1 MSLNDR
7 IDDLIRLDEGR
18 PEEEK
23 KIEREI
29 DNKITV
35 LVEQAVHCDSEATK
49 LILIRCIAHLHQ
61 AKRPNIMGVQ
71 LPFEYSLEWA
81 KGCVW
86 LANERM

>member
-1 MSLNDR
+1 MSLNGRLDE
-7 IDDLIRLDEGR
+7 LIRLEEER

-29 DNKITV
+29 DNQITV

-49 LILIRCIAHLHQ
+49 QILIRCIAHLHQ
-61 AKRPNIMGVQ
+61 AKGPNIMGVQ
-71 LPFEYSLEWA
+71 LPFEYNMAWA

>member
-7 IDDLIRLDEGR
+7 LNELVRLEEER

-29 DNKITV
+29 DNQITV

-61 AKRPNIMGVQ
+61 AKDPNIM
-71 LPFEYSLEWA
+71 FEYSMAWA

>member
-7 IDDLIRLDEGR
+7 LDELVR
-18 PEEEK
+18 LEEEF
-23 KIEREI
+23 
-29 DNKITV
+29 

-61 AKRPNIMGVQ
+61 AKDPNIM
-71 LPFEYSLEWA
+71 FEYSMAWA